1 MSILHITKHSH
12 HLLTSV
18 FLRHELIDSIT
29 LSHTVSGYMRCSN
42 AMMPTW
48 FGATENENV
57 NCCVCGI
64 GAEPIIIIIVVAMAA
79 KIRGQKCKK
88 RAKNTFEKMGLWRPW
103 L

>member
-1 MSILHITKHSH
+1 
-12 HLLTSV
+12 
-18 FLRHELIDSIT
+18 
-29 LSHTVSGYMRCSN
+29 MRCSN

-79 KIRGQKCKK
+79 KIRGQKCEK
-88 RAKNTFEKMGLWRPW
+88 RAKNSIKVGTTPPLPYLRKWAFGAPGCEVIVIMI
-103 L
+103 

>member
-48 FGATENENV
+48 FGATENE
-57 NCCVCGI
+57 
-64 GAEPIIIIIVVAMAA
+64 
-79 KIRGQKCKK
+79 K
-88 RAKNTFEKMGLWRPW
+88 T
-103 L
+103 